1 MSVKPTLNSPS
12 HRRVVH
18 NVSQTEIDHKLAELD
33 NDPAVNSFLEDYPN
47 MHTKLAYVRAL
58 AEYFRWLDSQGL
70 VMTPS
75 ELLRDNLTCVFN
87 SEATDTATKAKH
99 TRLLKTYINT
109 YLFQKGCADA
119 KRRLVAAAIRTFY
132 QSQNSPLFGAYK
144 FAETPAD
151 DTPSAPPALYPDD
164 IRKVLAAM
172 DMQDRTPLLVAWQSG
187 LEIHR
192 VYRLEGRIPPTGRLD
207 FPGRKGHRES
217 YYTFVGHESL
227 DAVKSLAGRR
237 YHTYATIC
245 MNFRDTA
252 VKLGTQG
259 LLKNPDPRSWHPHA
273 LRHSFKTEAEHLNVQ
288 SQVIE
293 FWMGHTQG
301 IKWVYSHS
309 SEVHPE
315 DITAA
320 YKKLEPALS
329 LLPDRVRAEE
339 EFTARERTLR
349 EEMDR
354 LHAMYLELRK
364 EVEAART
371 THPSLPKVG

>member
-75 ELLRDNLTCVFN
+75 ELLRDNLNCVFN

-144 FAETPAD
+144 FAETPAND
-151 DTPSAPPALYPDD
+151 LPSNVPALYGGD
-164 IRKVLAAM
+164 IRKVMAAM
-172 DMQDRTPLLVAWQSG
+172 NIEDRAPLLVSWQSG
-187 LEIHR
+187 LEIGR
-192 VYRLEGRIPPTGRLD
+192 VYRLEGRIPQTGKLE

-217 YYTFVGHESL
+217 YYTFVGFESL
-227 DAVKSLAGRR
+227 ETIRSLAGRR

-252 VKLGTQG
+252 AKLGAQG
-259 LLKNPDPRSWHPHA
+259 LLQNPNLRSWHPHA
-273 LRHSFKTEAEHLNVQ
+273 LRHSFKTEAEHLGIR
-288 SQVIE
+288 SEIIE
-293 FWMGHTQG
+293 FFMGHTEG

-315 DITAA
+315 DIINA
-320 YKKLEPALS
+320 YRKIEPALS

-364 EVEAART
+364 EFQSSQTPR
-371 THPSLPKVG
+371 PSLPEVD